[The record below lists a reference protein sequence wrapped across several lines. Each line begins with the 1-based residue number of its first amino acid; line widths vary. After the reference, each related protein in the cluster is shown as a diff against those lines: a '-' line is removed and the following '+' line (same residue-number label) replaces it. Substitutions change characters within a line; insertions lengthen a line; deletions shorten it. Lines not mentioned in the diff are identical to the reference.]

1 MIKRDY
7 VTALVVERKFYDGRT
22 THNSFKRYANELVE
36 TFRDNTEFLQ
46 SIALNT
52 NSSIETAITCAMD
65 KQGIELPPI
74 LKRRREA
81 GFVSDAWM

>member
-7 VTALVVERKFYDGRT
+7 VTPLAVEKKFYDGRT
-22 THNSFKRYANELVE
+22 THNSFKRYVNELVGI
-36 TFRDNTEFLQ
+36 FSNNTEFLQ

-52 NSSIETAITCAMD
+52 NSSIETAITWAMD
-65 KQGIELPPI
+65 NQGIELPTI

-81 GFVSDAWM
+81 GFVTDAWT